1 MRGLNMI
8 QSQFTRLLSNIG
20 LRTKIL
26 SISVIYS
33 LGLIIVSVMA
43 GYTVTS
49 EVNTISSA
57 TEASIAKINAANAVN
72 LAVQELAKLQGELI
86 IEEDRKS
93 TRMASIATIKKGAEL
108 DESIHRLKE
117 SMPENPLVARLGDLR
132 NEIKPVQLEI
142 IREARGNNDAAALEK
157 ARSIVQTTEEVDA
170 IIVAIVNQQQME
182 LEEILASQKEKSLQI
197 ILVQGVAVA
206 VGIVLAILLSIFI
219 VNRIT
224 RPIKMLEGL
233 MQSLA
238 QGNLSIDVPSAGKD
252 EIGRMVSVMGDT
264 VNDLHGIV
272 KNVSDSASDVSD
284 KASGVSQTA
293 NNIKAIASTLNHMV
307 ENIKFES
314 DSVSQSTNDS
324 MQQLNQATNQAQ
336 ETAEIAQNA
345 ATDLTET
352 AENFIQFRTKI
363 EQTAVATR
371 ELAQMAESITTI
383 TGTIRDISEQTNLLA
398 LNAAIEAARAGEQGR
413 GFAVVADEVRTLA
426 TRTDGA
432 TSEISGLI
440 EKISNQITNTVDMLQ
455 ESTDRA
461 HTNVSRLQDVAKI
474 TVESGDKATQM
485 KGIMGDV
492 VNMMN
497 MQADSVSKI
506 IASVEALVQSTSETN
521 NQTEKLHE
529 LAGNLSGAS
538 NNLGEVIGRFNL

>member
-529 LAGNLSGAS
+529 LAGNL
-538 NNLGEVIGRFNL
+538 